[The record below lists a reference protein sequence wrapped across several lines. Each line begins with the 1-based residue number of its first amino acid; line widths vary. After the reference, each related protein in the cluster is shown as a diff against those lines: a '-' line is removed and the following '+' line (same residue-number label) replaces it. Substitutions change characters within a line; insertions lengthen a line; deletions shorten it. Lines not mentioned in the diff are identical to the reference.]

1 MQLYTTL
8 LVAFL
13 LLIPAAASAAET
25 PSDEHPPPRIEIEKT
40 ARKLRWIRDTV
51 HVVYPVGLGFEPV
64 ADKQRQGDG
73 ATPEGDYFVCIKNP
87 HSQYL
92 LSLGINYPNSVDAAR
107 GLETGLISKAEHD
120 RIVRAEKRGV
130 CPPWNTRL
138 GGEIFIHG
146 RGAGSDWTLGCV
158 ALDDDAM
165 RTLFAEVEVGTPV
178 HIAP

>member
-1 MQLYTTL
+1 
-8 LVAFL
+8 
-13 LLIPAAASAAET
+13 
-25 PSDEHPPPRIEIEKT
+25 
-40 ARKLRWIRDTV
+40 
-51 HVVYPVGLGFEPV
+51 
-64 ADKQRQGDG
+64 
-73 ATPEGDYFVCIKNP
+73 VCIKNP

-107 GLETGLISKAEHD
+107 GLEAGLISQAEHD

-165 RTLFAEVEVGTPV
+165 RRLFAEVEVGTPV